1 MRLSEDQKEDERT
14 KLRQIL
20 RTKLLDFLGEI

>member
-1 MRLSEDQKEDERT
+1 MRLPEDQKEDERT

-20 RTKLLDFLGEI
+20 RTKLLDCLGEI